1 MALGE
6 VKMSKDDAEY
16 VLIEREGGSSFGS
29 FLWGAALGAGL
40 ALLLAPRSGQ
50 DTRNEIRDGVKRLRD
65 RAEDAVRSAQDGV
78 TGRIDNVRSE
88 VKGRVDAARDAFEAG
103 RRAARETRQEYE
115 YRTRPA
121 RRGPS
126 AGAPLATEEET
137 GA

>member
-1 MALGE
+1 
-6 VKMSKDDAEY
+6 MSHKDDAEY

-50 DTRNEIRDGVKRLRD
+50 QTRNEIRAGVQRIRDKAEDTVRGVQDSVSGVTDRIDGVRTG
-65 RAEDAVRSAQDGV
+65 VRS
-78 TGRIDNVRSE
+78 RME
-88 VKGRVDAARDAFEAG
+88 AAREGFEQG

-115 YRTRPA
+115 QRARA
-121 RRGPS
+121 RRPGA
-126 AGAPLATEEET
+126 AGANLATEEDA